1 MEDDADDGTLN
12 NGNVDNKESVETMR
26 ENLKK
31 KLSSRR
37 NVLQP
42 GSRTPSRNIT
52 SQQSSASK
60 GSVTAQPMTP
70 ISAAKMELFDY
81 DSESVSSHEQFESV
95 VKKSE
100 HKTDN
105 LRQQIHMLREELRQS
120 DDRYYEQRAELENL
134 RQIVTSQSA
143 ANKSDIA
150 MKEKER
156 RFEKTIEKLQMAQ
169 KLLKKEVNDKQDDLS
184 AKQRIIDTLQQ
195 QLHELIKERESR
207 KSISDTSRMEKPTSP
222 PRVSIPMTADIA
234 QMPRDQLIKKI
245 TRQSEIELNRL
256 RKFIINEQQRF
267 QANLRRSNLESSR
280 QFTKLRNEHAH
291 LVRGITHFKETV
303 EDLLRGENTANNGV
317 QESASTMSVC
327 VNINGGGENGTVEGW
342 FYDLIFFN
350 YQLNCRYQ
358 ENFIVE

>member
-1 MEDDADDGTLN
+1 MLFKVPEVSVVCAEDRPENDDNTLN
-12 NGNVDNKESVETMR
+12 DENGGECKESVETLR

-52 SQQSSASK
+52 SQQSIASK
-60 GSVTAQPMTP
+60 GSVSVQPMTP
-70 ISAAKMELFDY
+70 ISAAKLELFDY
-81 DSESVSSHEQFESV
+81 DSESVSSHDQFESV

-100 HKTDN
+100 HKTDH

-134 RQIVTSQSA
+134 RQIVTLQSA
-143 ANKSDIA
+143 ANKSDVA

-156 RFEKTIEKLQMAQ
+156 QLEKTIDKLQMSQ
-169 KLLKKEVNDKQDDLS
+169 KLLKKEVNDKREDLS
-184 AKQRIIDTLQQ
+184 TKQQTIDTLQQ
-195 QLHELIKERESR
+195 QLNELIKERESF
-207 KSISDTSRMEKPTSP
+207 KAISNAQSVEKPSSP
-222 PRVSIPMTADIA
+222 PRVTIPMTADIA

-267 QANLRRSNLESSR
+267 QANLRRSNLESSK
-280 QFTKLRNEHAH
+280 QFSKLRNEHAH
-291 LVRGITHFKETV
+291 LVRGITHFKDTV
-303 EDLLRGENTANNGV
+303 EGLLQGENIAEDDM
-317 QESASTMSVC
+317 QESVSTMSVC
-327 VNINGGGENGTVEGW
+327 ANINNGGEHGTVEG
-342 FYDLIFFN
+342 
-350 YQLNCRYQ
+350 
-358 ENFIVE
+358 